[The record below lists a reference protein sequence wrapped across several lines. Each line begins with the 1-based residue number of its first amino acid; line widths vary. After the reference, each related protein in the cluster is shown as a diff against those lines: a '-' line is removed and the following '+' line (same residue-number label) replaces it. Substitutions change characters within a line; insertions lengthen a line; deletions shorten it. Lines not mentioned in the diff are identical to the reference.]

1 MYGFMYGLSDQH
13 DIWSCCPSSLFSN
26 SPVEEICLGGGSD
39 ERVLSHPLTYSL
51 VPSYCIVRYNPSIVL
66 GTPPHAY
73 CFCAFPGSSIFSPP
87 ETHPPARSTIKK
99 TFFIQL
105 VPPFVHTKHHNHSI
119 SIICMVEHPF
129 NKPKLH
135 SVNI

>member
-1 MYGFMYGLSDQH
+1 MY
-13 DIWSCCPSSLFSN
+13 SCIACPISTLLVLLPTFLISN
-26 SPVEEICLGGGSD
+26 NLEVEICLDVEND

-51 VPSYCIVRYNPSIVL
+51 VPSYCVAPHNPSIVL
-66 GTPPHAY
+66 GTPQHAY
-73 CFCAFPGSSIFSPP
+73 GLCAFPASSIFSPP

-99 TFFIQL
+99 TCFIQL